1 MAIKRFFPA
10 LLIAACVASLFSFV
24 AFDDPIDKIQR
35 QLAKWAE
42 SNPVEKVYLH
52 LDKPYY
58 AAGDD
63 IWFKAYVTSGTY
75 HQLST
80 LSGILNVELIDARGL
95 VKQAIK
101 LQLSKGTGAG
111 DFALPDTLQAG
122 NYRLRAYTNYMRNA
136 GSEYFFDESVS
147 IINSISPADLKTR
160 GDGTQKRITLSSPA
174 NSNAVLQFFPEG
186 GSFVVG
192 VQSTIAFKAIGANG
206 LGTDVSGVVTNNQGQ
221 QIASF
226 KSAHLG
232 MGAFSFVPMPGN
244 SYTAK
249 VTYANGK
256 QSIISLPQASAT
268 GYALNIVEADA
279 QNLGVKITTAS
290 ATLQQDSSRLVN
302 LVAQS
307 AGEVYY
313 AAKSKPGSREFT
325 ALIPKSKFPAGIVQF
340 TLFSDSGEPL
350 NERLVFI
357 HHPGQLKLNIT
368 ADKAVASPQQKMKLH
383 LNALNGGKPA
393 AGSFSVAV
401 IDESKVPVDED
412 SENNIFAGLLL
423 TSDLRGYIEK
433 PAYYFNNTNDKTRA
447 DLDIL
452 MLTQGYRRFEWK
464 QIMQDKFTPVVFQP
478 EKALQVSGTITTPGG
493 KPVANAKVQLIDID
507 NAAYQ
512 IDTLT
517 DARGRFA
524 FTGLAF
530 EDSIRLIIQARTAK
544 NKRDVVILLD
554 SVAPPVAGDY
564 KNAAAMQVSI
574 SDSLSVYAK
583 SSKQLYDMQRR
594 YGVGNHVISLRE
606 VVIRERKVALK
617 HSANL
622 NGAGNADQVLL
633 AKDLRNYGC
642 FNITDCLQGRLLGVI
657 FNNGIPYSTRGYRP
671 MQVIIDG
678 MYVEGS
684 FLNNINYNDVAA
696 IEVLR
701 NVSSTGI
708 YGSRGSNGLI
718 IVTTKHGDDND
729 NTYNGPVA
737 GRGIKPYYPK
747 GYFKARTFYSP
758 QYDQPKINK
767 QLADLRSTIYWNPN
781 VQTNADGSAFFE
793 YFNAGS
799 KGSYRVL
806 VEGIDDDGNL
816 GRQVYRYKVE

>member
-1 MAIKRFFPA
+1 MASKRFFPA
-10 LLIAACVASLFSFV
+10 LIIAACITGLFSFV
-24 AFDDPIDKIQR
+24 AFDEPIDKIQQ
-35 QLAKWAE
+35 QLAKWAD
-42 SNPVEKVYLH
+42 SNPAEKVYLH

-63 IWFKAYVTSGTY
+63 IWFKAYVTSGSY
-75 HQLST
+75 HEPST
-80 LSGILNVELIDARGL
+80 LSGILNVELIDARGT
-95 VKQAIK
+95 VNQTIK
-101 LQLSKGTGAG
+101 LQLDNGTSAG

-136 GSEYFFDESVS
+136 GSEYFFDEAIS
-147 IINSISPADLKTR
+147 IINSVSTGGSKTTNNSVPGNTGPA
-160 GDGTQKRITLSSPA
+160 GQV
-174 NSNAVLQFFPEG
+174 NSKASLQFFPEG
-186 GSFVVG
+186 GSLIVG
-192 VQSTIAFKAIGANG
+192 VQSAIAFKAIGANG
-206 LGTDVSGVVTNNQGQ
+206 LGADVSGVVTNNSGQ
-221 QIASF
+221 QIATF
-226 KSAHLG
+226 KSTHLG
-232 MGAFSFVPMPGN
+232 MGVFSFVPMPGN
-244 SYTAK
+244 TYTAK
-249 VTYANGK
+249 VTYANGN
-256 QSIISLPQASAT
+256 QSVINLPQATDT
-268 GYALNIVEADA
+268 GYALNIVDADED
-279 QNLGVKITTAS
+279 NLRVRITTAS
-290 ATLQQDSSRLVN
+290 ATLQQTPDRLVS

-307 AGEVYY
+307 AGKIYY
-313 AAKSKPGSREFT
+313 AGKSKPGSREFT
-325 ALIPKSKFPAGIVQF
+325 AVIPKSKFPAGIAQF

-350 NERLVFI
+350 NERIVFI
-357 HHPGQLKLNIT
+357 RRPDQLKLNLT
-368 ADKAVASPQQKMKLH
+368 ADRSAFSPQQKMKIN
-383 LNALNGGKPA
+383 LNALSGDKPA

-401 IDESKVPVDED
+401 INESKVPVDED
-412 SENNIFAGLLL
+412 SENNIFASLLL

-433 PAYYFNNTNDKTRA
+433 PAYYFNNASDKTRA
-447 DLDIL
+447 DLDVL

-464 QIMQDKFTPVVFQP
+464 EIMQDKFAPIVFQP

-493 KPVANAKVQLIDID
+493 KPVPNAKVQLIDID

-517 DARGRFA
+517 DAKGRFA

-530 EDSIRLIIQARTAK
+530 EDSIRLIIQARNAK
-544 NKRDVVILLD
+544 NKRDVVIHMD
-554 SVAPPVAGDY
+554 SIAPPISGGN

-606 VVIRERKVALK
+606 VVIREKKVALK

-642 FNITDCLQGRLLGVI
+642 ANLSDCLQGRLLGVV

-671 MQVIIDG
+671 MQLIVDG
-678 MYVEGS
+678 VYVEGS
-684 FLNNINYNDVAA
+684 FLNSINYNDVAA

-701 NVSSTGI
+701 NGANTSI
-708 YGSRGSNGLI
+708 YGGRGGNGVIL
-718 IVTTKHGDDND
+718 VTTKHGDDND
-729 NTYNGPVA
+729 NAYNGPIA

-767 QLADLRSTIYWNPN
+767 QLADLRSTIYWQPN
-781 VQTNADGSAFFE
+781 VVTGADGKASFE

-799 KGSYRVL
+799 KGTYRVL
-806 VEGIDDDGNL
+806 IEGLDADGNI
-816 GRQVYRYKVE
+816 GRQVYRYTVQ